1 MGGLEVVMCLEI
13 HFFLV
18 IVIVYIFMGLVLQVV
33 SSFMPSSSKI
43 SKKSQDLF
51 KNFSLLKSL
60 GMKRLKTTMILSHL
74 LKLTKLLVVKIIA
87 KYAALKIMRSI
98 FSLVRTCTLLR
109 CPPETMICT
118 YFFCKP
124 PPPSPPNS

>member
-1 MGGLEVVMCLEI
+1 MRQFVESYKDGTDMGGLEVVMCLEI

-60 GMKRLKTTMILSHL
+60 AMKRLKTTTILSHL

-87 KYAALKIMRSI
+87 KYAALKIMLSGSKNYTI
-98 FSLVRTCTLLR
+98 HAT
-109 CPPETMICT
+109 I
-118 YFFCKP
+118 
-124 PPPSPPNS
+124 